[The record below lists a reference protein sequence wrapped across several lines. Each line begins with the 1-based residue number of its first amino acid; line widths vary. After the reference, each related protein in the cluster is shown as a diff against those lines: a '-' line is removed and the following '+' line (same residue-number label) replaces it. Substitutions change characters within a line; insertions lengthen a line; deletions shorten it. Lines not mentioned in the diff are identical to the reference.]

1 MTLLEVQN
9 QTMMILMLLV
19 VERLDAST
27 RTAPA
32 YVRYSASILGTPPK
46 TNLKTGWLEECFSFE
61 MAPFSRGMLILVG
74 VPDIFGDMDTGTVL
88 LPLRLV
94 ALNSDEGLTCGNL
107 RGKQPHVSS
116 KASLITDITG
126 LFTGNIW

>member
-1 MTLLEVQN
+1 MALLEVQN

-61 MAPFSRGMLILVG
+61 MAPFSRGMLILVYG
-74 VPDIFGDMDTGTVL
+74 HWNSTLAPETCCTK
-88 LPLRLV
+88 LR
-94 ALNSDEGLTCGNL
+94 
-107 RGKQPHVSS
+107 
-116 KASLITDITG
+116 
-126 LFTGNIW
+126 